1 MYYILFKR
9 NLIYLPISFLASV
22 FSQSLNKIFIEIT
35 RLKLN
40 LLKILS
46 YIYTKNNEIKSGHGF
61 EKIIIWLVNFKRI
74 LNMFNLRIEHEGYSD
89 NDLLFDLEQCFPKW
103 SISTPRG
110 RRWPARGP
118 CQRKR
123 KLGVYEM

>member
-61 EKIIIWLVNFKRI
+61 EKIII
-74 LNMFNLRIEHEGYSD
+74 
-89 NDLLFDLEQCFPKW
+89 
-103 SISTPRG
+103 
-110 RRWPARGP
+110 
-118 CQRKR
+118 
-123 KLGVYEM
+123 